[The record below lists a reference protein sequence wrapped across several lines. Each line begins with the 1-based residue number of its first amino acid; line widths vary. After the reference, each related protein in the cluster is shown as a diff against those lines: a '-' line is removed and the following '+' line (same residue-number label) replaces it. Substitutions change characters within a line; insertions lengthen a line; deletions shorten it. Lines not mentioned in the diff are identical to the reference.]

1 MVESLEAT
9 VPTEAIGTAE
19 RVVAGLSWAGVSRIG
34 EDFWMADFI
43 TVDSTVVII
52 HYTIDTMP
60 VT

>member
-1 MVESLEAT
+1 M
-9 VPTEAIGTAE
+9 PTEATGTAE

-34 EDFWMADFI
+34 EDFWMADFV

-52 HYTIDTMP
+52 HYTIDTVP